1 MGRIHNDLLVKMEFS
16 KETKIGIIG
25 LGSMGQPIADNIIKA
40 GFQVIF
46 SSTSSKTV
54 DYFKRKA
61 ILASSAV
68 DVIDKAEII
77 LFVLP
82 TDKEINEIVSAAKNR
97 LSQKTLINLST
108 ISPKSSI
115 KLSKKVKKLGGNYF
129 ECPISGSRK
138 PAIDGTLLLLTA
150 GELEELNSLASLFS
164 SFSRKTVYCGEI
176 PNASKMKLANNLLLI
191 TLFNG
196 LMEAVNY
203 AKQIGLNEKE
213 YLDMIDSGP
222 MANNVFT
229 SKHQKILDEDYS
241 PQAPLRL
248 VYKDARLICD
258 LAKEYGVSLPLFSKH
273 KKLLKKGFESGLG
286 NLDIISIVKE
296 LKK

>member
-1 MGRIHNDLLVKMEFS
+1 MGVS

-40 GFQVIF
+40 GFHLIF
-46 SSTSSKTV
+46 SSRTSKTV
-54 DYFKRKA
+54 DYFKHRA
-61 ILASSAV
+61 ILASSPV
-68 DVIDKAEII
+68 DVIEQAEII

-82 TDKEINEIVSAAKNR
+82 TDQEIKEIVSAAKNR

-108 ISPKSSI
+108 IAPKSSI
-115 KLSKKVKKLGGNYF
+115 KLSKLVKKLGGSYF
-129 ECPISGSRK
+129 ECPMSGSRK

-196 LMEAVNY
+196 LMEAVNF
-203 AKQIGLNEKE
+203 AKQIGLSEQE

-222 MANNVFT
+222 MANPVFT

-258 LAKEYGVSLPLFSKH
+258 LAKEYGVSIPLFSKH

-296 LKK
+296 LQEK